1 MVPKRYHGV
10 MGLNLR
16 TTPEDDEMLDRLA
29 SGWGMSKQQA
39 LLRAARAAAAQMDAD
54 RRYDESSAR
63 MREQWAQTLEILA
76 ES

>member
-1 MVPKRYHGV
+1 MA
-10 MGLNLR
+10 LNLR

-39 LLRAARAAAAQMDAD
+39 LLRAARTAVAQMDAD
-54 RRYDESSAR
+54 RRYRESSSR
-63 MREQWAQTLEILA
+63 MRQEWAGALEILG